1 MSRRRSVPCRCPDLG
16 YSRAVPQ
23 RAQNVEQVV
32 RDWLAAKQAGDADAI
47 RANLSAYEGAQA
59 IGTDP
64 AEWWSGTDAF
74 TEAHAS
80 GGPFTAML
88 DSVEAHREGSV
99 AWAAVRGVIETGEPG
114 GLPVRLTL
122 VLTQDGESHWR
133 VVQSHASTPSD
144 A

>member
-1 MSRRRSVPCRCPDLG
+1 MPP
-16 YSRAVPQ
+16 RAHE
-23 RAQNVEQVV
+23 VEQVV

-64 AEWWSGTDAF
+64 AEWWSGADKF
-74 TEAHAS
+74 TEAHTS
-80 GGPFTAML
+80 DGPFTVAL
-88 DSVEAHREGSV
+88 DTVEAHREGSV
-99 AWAAVRGVIETGEPG
+99 AWAAVRGVVETGEPG